1 MFSWVINKKYLIIS
15 GVSLAVISGSF
26 LAGRYSTKKTVEIQY
41 KDKLVY
47 VKDTT
52 EKDKKDTV
60 KNQNKNKDKSGHI
73 VIVTTKKHNK
83 DGTDET
89 VTQKTI
95 DYNNKEK
102 DKEIA
107 KTKENKAIDTHI
119 KKDQTKEES
128 ITKTQGDNSNGIE
141 YRIMF
146 GRSFS
151 DPKIKI
157 LPEVG
162 FPLFFGI
169 KGNIGFQ
176 TDKTMYAG
184 LSFTY

>member
-1 MFSWVINKKYLIIS
+1 MFSLLTHKYLIIS
-15 GVSLAVISGSF
+15 GVSLVVISGSF
-26 LAGRYSTKKTVEIQY
+26 LAGRYTSKKTTEIQY
-41 KDKLVY
+41 KDKIVY
-47 VKDTT
+47 VKDQT
-52 EKDKKDTV
+52 KNDKKDST
-60 KNQNKNKDKSGHI
+60 KKQDKNKEKSGH
-73 VIVTTKKHNK
+73 VVVVTTKTHNK
-83 DGTDET
+83 DGTDQT
-89 VTQKTI
+89 VTKKTI
-95 DYNNKEK
+95 DFNNKEK

-107 KTKENKAIDTHI
+107 NTKENKETDTHI
-119 KKDQTKEES
+119 QKDEIKEEA
-128 ITKTQGDNSNGIE
+128 IKKTQGDNSNGIE

-151 DPKIKI
+151 DSKIKI

-184 LSFTY
+184 LSINY